1 MVAGG
6 VSIRAQ
12 IRGLERAWRPL
23 TALRAS
29 GRIGEK
35 VPCSYVTDMK
45 SGYVNIFV
53 TDRKFQS
60 LANIFVTATGVS
72 NGPVVGTKRSL
83 SPPTLPV
90 HQQRDST
97 MIFNCLRKRSKKN
110 FCFILNLSSVTYGA
124 RIE

>member
-1 MVAGG
+1 MRAKYPEIQVRWWLAGVA
-6 VSIRAQ
+6 IRAQ

-35 VPCSYVTDMK
+35 VPCSYATAMI

-53 TDRKFQS
+53 TVRKFQS
-60 LANIFVTATGVS
+60 SATIFVTATGVS

-83 SPPTLPV
+83 SLPA
-90 HQQRDST
+90 
-97 MIFNCLRKRSKKN
+97 LPGP
-110 FCFILNLSSVTYGA
+110 YGA
-124 RIE
+124 KYGGFVTVMA